1 MRSAAAGELGPLLVE
16 ARSRRQVAWL
26 RWGLTFLLLAL
37 LVALLRE
44 VDLARLFEALGRAD
58 ARLVAAAAL
67 INLSLNTVARVCRKR
82 TMLESL
88 PRPGDGVGFG
98 ELTSLYLAGFAGN
111 NLLPARAGDVL
122 LAVQLNRR
130 HRYAF
135 GSLAA
140 AHVGEKAIEILSLWI
155 IALPVAL
162 LVRPLTLLSVPFYGF
177 VAAGFCGS
185 AVLLRASRRPGA
197 GPRRPL
203 AAAVARGGA
212 ALASLRRRL
221 AGFGERWTEALGMLR
236 APRVWARALGWS
248 CVSDAFDLAMIGL
261 CLAAVGISAPLSVWG
276 LVLVVVNMAI
286 SVPSTPGQLG
296 TLEAGAVGALALAG
310 VPHSEALA
318 FALLYHAAHFVPVT
332 LVGLF
337 ELRRFR

>member
-1 MRSAAAGELGPLLVE
+1 VTFEAPQLPLLAE
-16 ARSRRQVAWL
+16 ARSRRPVAWL
-26 RWGLTFLLLAL
+26 RWGFTLLLLAL
-37 LVALLRE
+37 LAVLLHE
-44 VDLARLFEALGRAD
+44 VNLARVLEALGRAD

-67 INLSLNTVARVCRKR
+67 INLTLNTVARVCRKR

-98 ELTSLYLAGFAGN
+98 ELVSLFFAGFAGN

-130 HRYAF
+130 HRYPL

-140 AHVGEKAIEILSLWI
+140 AHIGEKAIEILSLWI
-155 IALPVAL
+155 VALPVAL
-162 LVRPLTLLSVPFYGF
+162 LVRPLKLLSVPFYGF
-177 VAAGFCGS
+177 VAAGFCGF
-185 AVLLRASRRPGA
+185 AALLSLSRRPSA
-197 GPRRPL
+197 AAPPRPL
-203 AAAVARGGA
+203 ATAAHGGA
-212 ALASLRRRL
+212 ALASLRQRL
-221 AGFGERWTEALGMLR
+221 SGFGERWTETFAMLR

-248 CVSDAFDLAMIGL
+248 CVSDGFDLAMIGL
-261 CLAAVGISAPLSVWG
+261 CLAAVGISASLAVWG
-276 LVLVVVNMAI
+276 LVLVVVNIAI

-296 TLEAGAVGALALAG
+296 TLEAGAVGALAVAG
-310 VPHSEALA
+310 VPQSEALA
-318 FALLYHAAHFVPVT
+318 FALLYHAAHFVPIT